1 MDFESGLN
9 SPLAVVAILSAV
21 FGFVMMGID
30 KLTYFLKSVNKA
42 TPMDKLSGSYST
54 MVKMAEEQ
62 TKVLTLLAQKMEH
75 HEEMA
80 QLRHE
85 QLLREV
91 GRK

>member
-21 FGFVMMGID
+21 FGFIMMGLD
-30 KLTYFLKSVNKA
+30 KLTYFLKSLNKK
-42 TPMDKLSGSYST
+42 TPMDRLSGSYEV
-54 MVKMAEEQ
+54 MVDMAKEQ
-62 TKVLTLLAQKMEH
+62 TKVLTVLAEKMEH

-80 QLRHE
+80 NLRHE
-85 QLLREV
+85 QLLREL